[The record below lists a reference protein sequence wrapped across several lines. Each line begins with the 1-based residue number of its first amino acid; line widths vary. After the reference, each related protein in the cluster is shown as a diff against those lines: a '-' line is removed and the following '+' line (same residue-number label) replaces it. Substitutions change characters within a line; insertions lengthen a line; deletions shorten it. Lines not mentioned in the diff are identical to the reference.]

1 LQKSIKFK
9 MTFDEYEKKIAF
21 LRTLVETGRTG
32 SPKDLAELFN
42 VSERTIRRM
51 VQNLKQQEL
60 DIVFCRKRNSYL
72 FKKVK

>member
-1 LQKSIKFK
+1 
-9 MTFDEYEKKIAF
+9 MTFDEYEKKMNA
-21 LRTLVETGRTG
+21 LRTLVEKASTG

-60 DIVFCRKRNSYL
+60 DIEFCRKRNSYL

>member
-1 LQKSIKFK
+1 
-9 MTFDEYEKKIAF
+9 MTFDEYEKKINF
-21 LRTLVETGRTG
+21 LKTLVETGRTG

-51 VQNLKQQEL
+51 IQNLKQPDL

>member
-1 LQKSIKFK
+1 
-9 MTFDEYEKKIAF
+9 MTFDEYEKKINF
-21 LRTLVETGRTG
+21 LKTLVETGRTG
-32 SPKDLAELFN
+32 SPKELAELFN

-60 DIVFCRKRNSYL
+60 DIEFCRKRNSYL

>member
-1 LQKSIKFK
+1 
-9 MTFDEYEKKIAF
+9 MTFDEYEKKLNA
-21 LRTLVETGRTG
+21 LRTLVEKASTG
-32 SPKDLAELFN
+32 SPKELAELFN

-60 DIVFCRKRNSYL
+60 DIEFCRKRNSYL

>member
-1 LQKSIKFK
+1 
-9 MTFDEYEKKIAF
+9 MTFDEYEKKMNA
-21 LRTLVETGRTG
+21 LRTLVEKASTG

-60 DIVFCRKRNSYL
+60 DIEFCRKRNSYL
-72 FKKVK
+72 FKKVN